1 MKRVFSIILIIL
13 TFFAGE
19 ITGYWLKTIYDAVK
33 AAYYWDQYLYG
44 LEKPYR
50 EDIYGGDT
58 PEETLQM
65 FLDALRKG
73 DIELAAKYIDVD
85 HREKE
90 YEYLKGWKEN
100 NMLNFIINVYSQLT
114 LREYLSDRIVT
125 FTTHYKDNSIEGDF
139 LVSFKK
145 NSFTNKWKIS
155 EL

>member
-13 TFFAGE
+13 IFFAGE

-90 YEYLKGWKEN
+90 YEYLKDLKNSNKFNE
-100 NMLNFIINVYSQLT
+100 IVAEYSKLKKD
-114 LREYLSDRIVT
+114 EVLSEDLVT
-125 FTTHYKDNSIEGDF
+125 FATYRNGELF
-139 LVSFKK
+139 LLVSLER
-145 NSFTNKWKIS
+145 NTFTNKWKIS